1 MESALQVTLSLTLRL
16 RLHFRSKIGLPM
28 SHVMNT
34 YSRLPLAFVRGEGV
48 WLWDE
53 SGKRYLDALAGIAVS
68 TLGHAHPKLVRAL
81 GEQISSVIHT
91 SNLYRIAKQEALAD
105 KLAAISGMDN
115 AFFCNSGCEAN
126 EAAIKLARLYGHRK
140 GVDSPSIIVMDQAFH
155 GRTLATLSATG
166 NRKVQAGFEP
176 LVSGFVR
183 VPFNDLATVRQIGE
197 HDRSVVAVLVEPI
210 QGEGGINVSTLEYL
224 RGLREICDK
233 RGWLLMLDEVQCGIG
248 RSGKWFVY
256 QHADLL
262 PDVLTL
268 AKGLGSGVPIGACLA
283 RGAAAEVFKPGN
295 HGSTFGG
302 NPLASAAALATL
314 SIIEEEALIPNA
326 IEMGALIR
334 DGIAQ
339 GLKGTSGLRAIRGL
353 GLMIGVELDRPCGDL
368 VTRALERQLLIN
380 VTVDNVVRL
389 LPPLTLNREEAGQIV
404 SILVPLILDFLAQPL
419 PQPATKQ

>member
-1 MESALQVTLSLTLRL
+1 
-16 RLHFRSKIGLPM
+16 M

-34 YSRLPLAFVRGEGV
+34 YGRMPVSFVRGEGV

-68 TLGHAHPKLVRAL
+68 TLGHAHPKLVRAIT
-81 GEQISSVIHT
+81 EQVSSVIHT
-91 SNLYRIAKQEALAD
+91 SNLYRIAKQELLAG

-126 EAAIKLARLYGHRK
+126 EAAIKLARLHGHK
-140 GVDSPSIIVMDQAFH
+140 QGVESPAIIVMEQAFH

-176 LVSGFVR
+176 LVAGFVR
-183 VPFNDLATVRQIGE
+183 VPFNDLATVRNIGE

-210 QGEGGINVSTLEYL
+210 QGEGGINVSTMEYL

-233 RGWLLMLDEVQCGIG
+233 HGWLLMLDEVQCGIG
-248 RSGKWFVY
+248 RTGNWFVY
-256 QHADLL
+256 QHAGFL
-262 PDVLTL
+262 PDVMTL

-283 RGAAAEVFKPGN
+283 RGVAANVFKPGN

-314 SIIEEEALIPNA
+314 NIIEEECLLENA
-326 IEMGALIR
+326 MAMGAVIR
-334 DGIAQ
+334 EGVAE
-339 GLKGTSGLRAIRGL
+339 GLRGTAGIREIRGR
-353 GLMIGVELDRPCGDL
+353 GLMIGIELDRPCGEL
-368 VTRALERQLLIN
+368 VNRALEQGLLIN

-389 LPPLTLNREEAGQIV
+389 LPPLTLSKDEAGQIV
-404 SILVPLILDFLAQPL
+404 AMLVPLIREFLDKPVAKS
-419 PQPATKQ
+419 AAKS